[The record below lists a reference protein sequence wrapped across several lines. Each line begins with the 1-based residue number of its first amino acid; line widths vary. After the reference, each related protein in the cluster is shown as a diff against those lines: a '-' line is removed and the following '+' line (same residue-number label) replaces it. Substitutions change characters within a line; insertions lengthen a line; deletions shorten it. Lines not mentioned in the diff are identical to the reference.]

1 MVYEGERYTY
11 AEAHEKVNHLASMF
25 HQRGVRKGDR
35 IAIAMRNLPEWI
47 FSFFAAHSIG
57 AVAVAV
63 NAWLSPE
70 ALAHVLKLTQP
81 SLAVVDEERATLFK
95 QQLESL
101 SSNGCKSL
109 IVVRAEGQPPAGFE
123 RFEDALRSTP
133 AQPLPPI
140 DISAEVCFR

>member
-1 MVYEGERYTY
+1 MYEGERYTY
-11 AEAHEKVNHLASMF
+11 EEAHAKVSHLASIF

-47 FSFFAAHSIG
+47 FSFFAAHTIG

-95 QQLESL
+95 EQL
-101 SSNGCKSL
+101 SSGGCKSL
-109 IVVRAEGQPPAGFE
+109 IVVRAQGEPPVGFE
-123 RFEDALRSTP
+123 RFEDALSSTP
-133 AQPLPPI
+133 ARPLPPI
-140 DISAEVCFR
+140 EISPEVSLHV